1 MADRSKDKQFYEITK
16 EKPSGRYQ
24 ILMVGGSA
32 GSVLAFLVISLI
44 GAYTGMA
51 LDSLVL
57 CFLAAS
63 FLGFFLG
70 GLLTW
75 LAFSYF
81 GKMSKE
87 SEKDSVNTT
96 MVEQEPVIEENAQPE
111 NSLDIDENK
120 GQSVDFVFP
129 ELSPDKK

>member
-1 MADRSKDKQFYEITK
+1 MADRARDKQFYEITK

-32 GSVLAFLVISLI
+32 GSVLAFLVISLV

-57 CFLAAS
+57 SFLAAS

-75 LAFSYF
+75 LSFSYF
-81 GKMSKE
+81 GKISKE
-87 SEKDSVNTT
+87 FEKESDEKT
-96 MVEQEPVIEENAQPE
+96 MVEPEPIVEENIQTELSP
-111 NSLDIDENK
+111 DTDENK